1 MARYENKEFRNPL
14 LESTPENRLKA
25 LETAKTRALD
35 ALYDHDFDN
44 DTGSKNLFILDN
56 VLAPIG
62 FFKERIGKKFEVE
75 DFVETWKLFCFL
87 CKEINEKTIFV
98 PTINTFCNFMNISK
112 VSFDNI
118 LEEKTE
124 RGEICRYIK
133 DTLAD
138 RLMQGMLENKI
149 AAIPGIFIA
158 KANYGMR
165 DNEQPVTNIVI
176 NEPHQSALEILNEF
190 KKG

>member
-14 LESTPENRLKA
+14 LESTPENRLRA

-75 DFVETWKLFCFL
+75 DFVDTWKLFCFL

>member
-14 LESTPENRLKA
+14 LESTPENRLRA
-25 LETAKTRALD
+25 LETAKTKALQ

-75 DFVETWKLFCFL
+75 DFVDTWKLFCFL

>member
-1 MARYENKEFRNPL
+1 MPNHNNKELRNPA

-25 LETAKTRALD
+25 LELAKTRALD

-44 DTGSKNLFILDN
+44 DSGSKNLFILDN

-62 FFKERIGKKFEVE
+62 FFKERIGRKFQVE
-75 DFVETWKLFCFL
+75 DFVDTWKLFCFL
-87 CKEINEKTIFV
+87 CKEINEKTVFI

-112 VSFDNI
+112 ASFDNI

-124 RGEICRYIK
+124 RGEICRYIR

-165 DNEQPVTNIVI
+165 DNDQPVTNIVI